1 MSDPLGLIGKT
12 GPLQPGGPRMPGA
25 PGMPGAREASNI
37 PDFKGLL
44 KQQIA
49 QVNELQRD
57 AKEAVE
63 DLAAGRRDDL
73 ESVIVA
79 TEKADVAF
87 KMLLQVRNKVMD
99 AYEEVKQIRV

>member
-1 MSDPLGLIGKT
+1 MSDPLGLIGRSTIQRDFSQLGSGKT
-12 GPLQPGGPRMPGA
+12 AQPQQGPA
-25 PGMPGAREASNI
+25 
-37 PDFKGLL
+37 FKDLL
-44 KQQIA
+44 KQQLNE
-49 QVNELQRD
+49 VNDLQRD

-73 ESVIVA
+73 ESVIIA

-87 KMLLQVRNKVMD
+87 RMLLQVRNKVMD

>member
-1 MSDPLGLIGKT
+1 MADPLGLIGRADAQRDFSALGSGKPA
-12 GPLQPGGPRMPGA
+12 GPHEGPA
-25 PGMPGAREASNI
+25 
-37 PDFKGLL
+37 FKDLL
-44 KQQIA
+44 KQQLSE
-49 QVNELQRD
+49 VNELQRD
-57 AKEAVE
+57 ATEAVE

-87 KMLLQVRNKVMD
+87 RMLLQVRNKVMD